1 MSFELQKIVNQ
12 LQIIT
17 KSLDFMDRNVSE
29 HERVIEKL
37 TSSEKVDV
45 IMADIEDKGLM
56 TSQIYNSAWEAQNR
70 LEGQEPVQL
79 VDEGEEDLP
88 LQMDEY

>member
-1 MSFELQKIVNQ
+1 
-12 LQIIT
+12 
-17 KSLDFMDRNVSE
+17 MDRNVSE

-79 VDEGEEDLP
+79 VDEREEDLP

>member
-1 MSFELQKIVNQ
+1 
-12 LQIIT
+12 
-17 KSLDFMDRNVSE
+17 
-29 HERVIEKL
+29 
-37 TSSEKVDV
+37 
-45 IMADIEDKGLM
+45 MADIEEKGLM

-79 VDEGEEDLP
+79 EDEGEEDLP

>member
-1 MSFELQKIVNQ
+1 
-12 LQIIT
+12 
-17 KSLDFMDRNVSE
+17 MDRNVSE

-70 LEGQEPVQL
+70 LEG
-79 VDEGEEDLP
+79 
-88 LQMDEY
+88 